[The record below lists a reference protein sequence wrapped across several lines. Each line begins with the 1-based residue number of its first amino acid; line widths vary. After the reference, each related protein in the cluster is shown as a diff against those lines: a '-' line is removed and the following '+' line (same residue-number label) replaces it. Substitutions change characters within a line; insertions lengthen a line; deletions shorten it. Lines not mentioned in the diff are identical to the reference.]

1 MKKSLLPHRAGLV
14 AVALLTGLC
23 SGVAQTPLLDPV
35 ALRTNALARLS
46 PLPDKAPGAERDT
59 AVLVDLGK
67 RLYFEKRLSKNGAQ
81 SCNTCH
87 AVDGGRAGVDN
98 EPTSPGAFGKRG
110 DRNSPTTFN
119 AALHIAQ
126 FWDGRAADLK
136 EQAKGPILNPVEMAM
151 SSEPEV
157 IARLNADKEYPQL
170 FKAAFAGEKSPVS
183 YENVARAIAAFERTL
198 ITRDRLDDFLKGSND
213 ALTRAE
219 LRGLHTFLS
228 VGCVSCHDGPLLGG
242 GTYQKMGLLKPYE
255 NQKDIGRA
263 AVTKDDDDKFKFKV
277 PTLRNIAVTHPY
289 FHDGKVASL
298 HEAVRKMADLQLGMT
313 LTQEQEAHL
322 VSFLRALT
330 GKSLNG
336 AATAGQSAVQHMT
349 VDDAQKLLADKKVV
363 VLDIRTP
370 EEFRAGH
377 IHGATNINFRAAE
390 FDRQIAALPK
400 DTAYLLHCA
409 SGNRSTQALPVFQK
423 YEFKKLMHLDGGIK
437 AWEKAGLP
445 VAK

>member
-1 MKKSLLPHRAGLV
+1 MKESRLPLRAGLA
-14 AVALLTGLC
+14 AVVLLAGFC
-23 SGVAQTPLLDPV
+23 SGVAQMPVLDPV
-35 ALRTNALARLS
+35 ALRTNALGALS
-46 PLPDKAPGAERDT
+46 PLPDKVPGAEKDS
-59 AVLVDLGK
+59 AALVELGK

-157 IARLNADKEYPQL
+157 VERLNADQEYPQL
-170 FKAAFAGEKSPVS
+170 FKAAFAGEKTPIS

-198 ITRDRLDDFLKGSND
+198 MTRDRLDDFLKGRND
-213 ALTRAE
+213 ALTPAE
-219 LRGLHTFLS
+219 LRGLHTFLT
-228 VGCVSCHDGPLLGG
+228 VGCASCHNGPLLGG
-242 GTYQKMGLLKPYE
+242 NTYQKMGLLKPYE
-255 NQKDIGRA
+255 NQKDVGRA
-263 AVTKDDDDKFKFKV
+263 AVTKDEDDKFKFKV

-289 FHDGKVASL
+289 FHDGKVALL
-298 HEAVRKMADLQLGMT
+298 HEAVRQMADLQLGAA
-313 LTQEQEAHL
+313 LTQQQEADL
-322 VSFLRALT
+322 GAFLQALT
-330 GKSLNG
+330 GKSLRRA
-336 AATAGQSAVQHMT
+336 AATKGFAVQHLT
-349 VDDAQKLLADKKVV
+349 AEAAQKLLADKTVV

-377 IHGATNINFRAAE
+377 LRGATNIDFRAADFE
-390 FDRQIAALPK
+390 RQIAALPK
-400 DTAYLLHCA
+400 DAAYLLHCA

-423 YEFKKLMHLDGGIK
+423 HPFKALFHLDGGLK